1 MSTIH
6 RTDGGFVQYTKG
18 APDEVLRRCTHYT
31 EGGAVLPMTEEKR
44 AAILADNKAMADKAL
59 RVLAAAQRLYD
70 SLPDRLEPEDL
81 EQDLCF
87 IGLAGMIDPVRPEVK
102 DAVAQCRAAGIRPV
116 MITGDHKDTAVA
128 IAKEL
133 GIITDA
139 SQAVTGSALDGLSDE
154 ELDNVSGGGCGPTY
168 YEACMANGY
177 CSDYICSRCGSRG
190 IIVRN
195 GELRCSGCLA
205 YNPRCWNCMNS
216 IGDKRSKILTCKVRL
231 RRGTPE

>member
-1 MSTIH
+1 MK
-6 RTDGGFVQYTKG
+6 KG
-18 APDEVLRRCTHYT
+18 KKRNDVL
-31 EGGAVLPMTEEKR
+31 EE
-44 AAILADNKAMADKAL
+44 
-59 RVLAAAQRLYD
+59 AAAMPLSD
-70 SLPDRLEPEDL
+70 EDL
-81 EQDLCF
+81 ETVSGGTCPPCQT
-87 IGLAGMIDPVRPEVK
+87 VRP
-102 DAVAQCRAAGIRPV
+102 QSG
-116 MITGDHKDTAVA
+116 
-128 IAKEL
+128 EL
-133 GIITDA
+133 A
-139 SQAVTGSALDGLSDE
+139 DE